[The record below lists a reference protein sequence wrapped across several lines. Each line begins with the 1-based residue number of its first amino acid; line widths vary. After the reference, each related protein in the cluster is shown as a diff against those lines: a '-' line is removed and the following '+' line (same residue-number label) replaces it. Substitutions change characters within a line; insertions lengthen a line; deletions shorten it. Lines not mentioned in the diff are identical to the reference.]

1 MSGTRAACDG
11 ERAGRGERQ
20 ISQSAVKLGWQEG
33 EMDGGAESK
42 TQTGFIACLGSFYLF
57 IYLLLVFF
65 YSDRNAHE

>member
-33 EMDGGAESK
+33 EMDGGGREQN
-42 TQTGFIACLGSFYLF
+42 TDRLHCVFGVILF
-57 IYLLLVFF
+57 IYLLTFSLFLF
-65 YSDRNAHE
+65 